1 MLAGFQPGA
10 RRRTV
15 LLTVCVW
22 AVLFGVAF
30 TQWPLYSENQNTKFL
45 HGLAVAGYGM
55 LRGDWLANTVDP
67 LPVFSALV
75 AFTYRF
81 LHPWLFY
88 LYQAFLL
95 GLYLFALL
103 GIVDKVFG
111 LHRSRAAQLLFLTVM
126 IWLHSSLLPPFNWPV
141 FNTSLGWLL
150 QAGVANQYL
159 FNPVFQ
165 PATFGVLL
173 IVSVYLF
180 LADHPY
186 WAAASAAVAA
196 LFHSTYL
203 PAAAMLTVAYM
214 ALSWWETRR
223 LAPPIVIGG
232 LAFLLVAPVL
242 IYNGVMLKPTSPEAF
257 AQAQSIIVN
266 ERIPQHSLLDV
277 WVDNTVYVKVGL
289 VALALFLVRRSRL
302 FVIMLIPFAFA
313 VAATLLQAV
322 LASDAIAF
330 LAPWR
335 LSVFLVPLA
344 TGVILAWAINAVWTR
359 WDDVL
364 ARHEPWIMAAT
375 GVLLAVVVLTG
386 ARAIRDSFAARRAD
400 PIQRVYAYVRAN
412 RQPDDVYLV
421 PTGMADFR
429 LATGVP
435 VVVTWKSH
443 PYKDVEML
451 EWKSR
456 VDAVSAFYGEPHCI
470 RIGELYHQYGA
481 THVLFPGALPDP
493 ACPIIDVVYQDDAY
507 TLARV
512 K

>member
-180 LADHPY
+180 LADHPN
-186 WAAASAAVAA
+186 WAAASVAVAA
-196 LFHSTYL
+196 LFMPGVLAWLDGPWY
-203 PAAAMLTVAYM
+203 AYP
-214 ALSWWETRR
+214 L
-223 LAPPIVIGG
+223 LGLIVTITWIGYRHG
-232 LAFLLVAPVL
+232 TQARPTGPHAPVV
-242 IYNGVMLKPTSPEAF
+242 GADDADAEAPGTP
-257 AQAQSIIVN
+257 AKG
-266 ERIPQHSLLDV
+266 ERRRVDGRGHPPRPRSLRGRTD
-277 WVDNTVYVKVGL
+277 
-289 VALALFLVRRSRL
+289 
-302 FVIMLIPFAFA
+302 
-313 VAATLLQAV
+313 
-322 LASDAIAF
+322 
-330 LAPWR
+330 
-335 LSVFLVPLA
+335 
-344 TGVILAWAINAVWTR
+344 
-359 WDDVL
+359 
-364 ARHEPWIMAAT
+364 
-375 GVLLAVVVLTG
+375 
-386 ARAIRDSFAARRAD
+386 ARAERRGD
-400 PIQRVYAYVRAN
+400 
-412 RQPDDVYLV
+412 
-421 PTGMADFR
+421 
-429 LATGVP
+429 
-435 VVVTWKSH
+435 
-443 PYKDVEML
+443 
-451 EWKSR
+451 
-456 VDAVSAFYGEPHCI
+456 
-470 RIGELYHQYGA
+470 
-481 THVLFPGALPDP
+481 HV
-493 ACPIIDVVYQDDAY
+493 
-507 TLARV
+507 
-512 K
+512 